1 MACRFLGEIKAM
13 WRSPCAGRLTQVI
26 RMLLTPEHGASC
38 RDMRPWMLM
47 KCKPGS
53 PFVRCASYI
62 FIPLYNY
69 MITVIMHLYALIQKL
84 WFFKSFQLSLSLLPP
99 CGCPRW
105 KELQAWWNAGVRRG
119 NSFKIRSKAE
129 SFPGVKFK
137 IYQHGTLQIASSTEK
152 KYITLKAKQDC
163 SCCVLLP
170 CCKVGTSFCFAVP
183 PWNI

>member
-1 MACRFLGEIKAM
+1 MSLRHV
-13 WRSPCAGRLTQVI
+13 PN
-26 RMLLTPEHGASC
+26 
-38 RDMRPWMLM
+38 
-47 KCKPGS
+47 
-53 PFVRCASYI
+53 FVRNSYDNRSFI
-62 FIPLYNY
+62 LFIPSLYY
-69 MITVIMHLYALIQKL
+69 LYHIMHLYALIQKL

-129 SFPGVKFK
+129 SFAGIKFK
-137 IYQHGTLQIASSTEK
+137 IYRHGTLQIASSTEK
-152 KYITLKAKQDC
+152 NKNIILKAKQDC

-183 PWNI
+183 PWNV